1 MGLTYEVFD
10 SGLFSSTMF
19 LIGML
24 IYDAADL
31 YDIGV
36 LSQDAPDYTKNT
48 AWIYFWGATAFVL
61 ESLSDIIWLLDW
73 SWWYKMRRKKR
84 TVNRSSIN
92 DPLLSKESE
101 RDVLQS
107 AVTTTM
113 RSAVTTMRSARSLR
127 ADTLSTSGS
136 AGAIHLDD
144 GPVGRSVRTTFG
156 KRRTCTMYTKRSKT
170 MVKPT
175 PWIYLIRWNL
185 WSAVFFF
192 IPSLL
197 YLAQSLIDPHTIYC
211 PSFVKLLS
219 EWRVSEVDYFKVT
232 NAWAA
237 WLFTLDSLI
246 NVMAWWSFIRMEGEW
261 TCEDWMLWAD
271 ISFIVSAV
279 FQVYSVYDIR
289 TEIGVISN
297 AFWTI
302 NAILYVIGSSLALQ
316 EMRKLTKENDSTA
329 NFLQPTKQYFATH

>member
-48 AWIYFWGATAFVL
+48 AVIYFWGATAFIL

-73 SWWYKMRRKKR
+73 SWCYEIRRKKSK
-84 TVNRSSIN
+84 VSRSSIN

-127 ADTLSTSGS
+127 ADTLSSTGS
-136 AGAIHLDD
+136 TGAIHLDD

-156 KRRTCTMYTKRSKT
+156 KRRTCTMYTKKSNIVSKA
-170 MVKPT
+170 T
-175 PWIYLIRWNL
+175 PWFYLIRWNL

-197 YLAQSLIDPHTIYC
+197 YLASSLIDPYTIYC
-211 PSFVKLLS
+211 PSLVKLLS
-219 EWRVSEVDYFKVT
+219 EWRVSEEEYLKVT
-232 NAWAA
+232 NDWAA
-237 WLFTLDSLI
+237 WLFVLDSLI
-246 NVMAWWSFIRMEGEW
+246 NVMAWWSFIQMEGEW
-261 TCEDWMLWAD
+261 RCDDWMLWAD
-271 ISFIVSAV
+271 ISFIFSAF
-279 FQVYSVYDIR
+279 FQVYGIYDIR

-297 AFWTI
+297 ALWTI

-316 EMRKLTKENDSTA
+316 EMRKLTKEKNSTA
-329 NFLQPTKQYFATH
+329 NFLQPTQHHFATH